1 MILNEISKGI
11 PHIEDLP
18 LAEFFKVINSLHEHE
33 LTEKLDGAQIL
44 FGIDENGF
52 YTSRESK
59 GGVRIYNESEYDIRF
74 PTTYMRAAHKLLE
87 QVLPQMLSAGLRQ
100 GDQVEAEVL
109 FDVLPNVVPYSEDR
123 NYLIFL
129 RTTEGA
135 INIDH
140 LKQKLD
146 GQSLL
151 VDLVEPYTLDG
162 RNINLREQTREW
174 SISRVPQVS
183 VNVASVQKL
192 IAGDVVRLNDY
203 LRKSSGIEKFS
214 NRIIESIPLNKR
226 PDWCEPK
233 DWKDVKESIRVK
245 KAEIT
250 QMTEVLK
257 SHIKSILVDH
267 IVSSQQSHFGP
278 TIQDGGWIEGVV
290 LRHPQTKKM
299 VKIVDKNHFGF
310 VREAAWKKRN
320 MLTENAKSTEG
331 DLSFVGNLRVG
342 LATSLGHPSLG
353 TMQAKNYLRKA
364 GDDTR
369 SRLESLSEGV
379 DFESVKEY
387 WLGLLETAQVKF
399 DMELKKYAKE
409 TDHLNEGLGSLLS
422 NAVTT
427 RTLETFAT
435 VFQNI
440 LHLKESTLSA
450 RKTVDLLEALVGKQ
464 LKEIE

>member
-1 MILNEISKGI
+1 MIINEISKGI

-18 LAEFFKVINSLHEHE
+18 LPEFIKIVNSLHEYE

-59 GGVRIYNESEYDIRF
+59 GGVRIYNESEYDVRF

-129 RTTEGA
+129 RTTEGT

-146 GQSLL
+146 GRSLL

-162 RNINLREQTREW
+162 RNINLREQTRQW
-174 SISRVPQVS
+174 SINRVPQVS
-183 VNVASVQKL
+183 VNVAKVQKL
-192 IAGDVVRLNDY
+192 LAKDMAALVSY
-203 LRKSSGIEKFS
+203 LKEYSGINQLS
-214 NRIIESIPLNKR
+214 NAIIESLPLNKR
-226 PDWCEPK
+226 PAWCDPS
-233 DWKDVKESIRVK
+233 DWKLTKRLIQYQKEK
-245 KAEIT
+245 
-250 QMTEVLK
+250 
-257 SHIKSILVDH
+257 IKSVTRPILEQIKIKLVEH
-267 IVSSQQSHFGP
+267 IVSPQQSFFGP

-290 LRHPQTKKM
+290 LRHPQTRKM
-299 VKIVDKNHFGF
+299 VKIVDKTRFGTI
-310 VREAAWKKRN
+310 RESAWQKRN

-331 DLSFVGNLRVG
+331 NLSFVGNLRVG
-342 LATSLGHPSLG
+342 LATSLGHPNLG
-353 TMQAKNYLRKA
+353 TIQAKSYLRKI
-364 GDDTR
+364 GEDR
-369 SRLESLSEGV
+369 QSRLDNLSEGIN
-379 DFESVKEY
+379 FKSVQEY
-387 WLGLLETAQVKF
+387 WFGLLETAQTKF
-399 DMELKKYAKE
+399 DRELDKYAKE
-409 TDHLNEGLGSLLS
+409 TDSTQTGLGNLLQQ
-422 NAVTT
+422 AVKT

-435 VFQNI
+435 VSQSILQMQNATI
-440 LHLKESTLSA
+440 SA
-450 RKTVDLLEALVGKQ
+450 KKTADLVEALVGKQ
-464 LKEIE
+464 LKDIE

>member
-1 MILNEISKGI
+1 MIINEISKGI

-18 LAEFFKVINSLHEHE
+18 LPEFIKVINSLHEHE

-44 FGIDENGF
+44 FGIDEIGF

-100 GDQVEAEVL
+100 GDQVETEVL

-135 INIDH
+135 VNIDH

-174 SISRVPQVS
+174 NISRVPQVS
-183 VNVASVQKL
+183 VNIAGVQKL
-192 IAGDVVRLNDY
+192 VAADMAALHNY
-203 LRKSSGIEKFS
+203 LKQSSGIEKFS
-214 NRIIESIPLNKR
+214 NRIIESTPLNKR
-226 PDWCEPK
+226 PDWCEPQ
-233 DWKDVKESIRVK
+233 DWKLTKELVREKKEEIRSVTE
-245 KAEIT
+245 EI
-250 QMTEVLK
+250 M
-257 SHIKSILVDH
+257 SRIKTTLVEQV
-267 IVSSQQSHFGP
+267 VSPQQSYFGP

-290 LRHPQTKKM
+290 LRHPESRKM
-299 VKIVDKNHFGF
+299 VKIVDKTRFGTI
-310 VREAAWKKRN
+310 RESAWQKRN

-331 DLSFVGNLRVG
+331 NLSFVGNLRVG

-353 TMQAKNYLRKA
+353 TMQAKNYLRKV
-364 GDDTR
+364 GEDTQ
-369 SRLESLSEGV
+369 SRLENLAEGV
-379 DFESVKEY
+379 NFNSVKEY
-387 WLGLLETAQVKF
+387 WLGLLEVAQSNF
-399 DMELKKYAKE
+399 DVELKKYAKE
-409 TDHLNEGLGSLLS
+409 KDSLGEGLGNLLS

-427 RTLETFAT
+427 RTLEAFAT
-435 VFQNI
+435 VAEKILRFQA
-440 LHLKESTLSA
+440 STLSA
-450 RKTVDLLEALVGKQ
+450 RKTTDLVEILVGKQ
-464 LKEIE
+464 LNDIE